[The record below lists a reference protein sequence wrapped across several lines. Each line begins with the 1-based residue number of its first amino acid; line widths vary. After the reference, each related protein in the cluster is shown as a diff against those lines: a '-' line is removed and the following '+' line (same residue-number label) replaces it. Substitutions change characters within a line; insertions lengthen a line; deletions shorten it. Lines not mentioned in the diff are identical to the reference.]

1 MNPISR
7 WMKPSAKIMLV
18 AFCSIVFSS
27 CQQVSDSIKQT
38 YEPQPDS
45 TQFINGGFDRLKNE
59 ITAEIDQIQEQNNEN
74 KKVSVASHLDS
85 LVFVEQALRTLPEFV
100 GEPIVLH
107 GAMHFYGDGRVITD
121 IQNPQNP
128 LHIDEYRYRDG
139 QWEKRNPV
147 RLSQSRDWQRDLLP
161 LDSVDF
167 NAAYRVYHTV
177 IEKQNEIG
185 STDVRSTVYMV
196 PGADTTRWYPTRI
209 KNDRENYN
217 LKFDRKGN
225 LLHFE
230 LD

>member
-7 WMKPSAKIMLV
+7 WMKPTVKIMLV
-18 AFCSIVFSS
+18 VFCSIVFSS

-45 TQFINGGFDRLKNE
+45 IPFSSGDSKRVKNE
-59 ITAEIDQIQEQNNEN
+59 TTSEMDLIQEQNNEN
-74 KKVSVASHLDS
+74 KKLSVASHLDS
-85 LVFVEQALRTLPEFV
+85 LSYVEQALRTLPEFA
-100 GEPIVLH
+100 GESIVLH

-196 PGADTTRWYPTRI
+196 PGDDTTRWYPTRI